1 MSVRSW
7 PTALDREPTEDNP
20 ARSEPGQRCI
30 EGTWRDVRL
39 EKEEMEKEKINALFK
54 TRIHLMNT
62 LTKTKGWIQ
71 EAIYAG
77 EPVDNIK
84 TKKEHYDECWREFVR
99 KHEQYMELL
108 VSEEEKDIASR
119 SYKELMT
126 KKMHLD
132 EMVMSLRRRV
142 MLASRQK
149 GEDAS
154 SFSGKSRR
162 TLA

>member
-7 PTALDREPTEDNP
+7 PTALDKEPTEDNP

-30 EGTWRDVRL
+30 ED
-39 EKEEMEKEKINALFK
+39 KEEMEKEKINALFK

-62 LTKTKGWIQ
+62 LTETKGWIQ

-84 TKKEHYDECWREFVR
+84 AKKEHYDECWREFVS

-119 SYKELMT
+119 SYKELM
-126 KKMHLD
+126 KKK
-132 EMVMSLRRRV
+132 
-142 MLASRQK
+142 AF
-149 GEDAS
+149 G
-154 SFSGKSRR
+154 
-162 TLA
+162 